1 MRVSVYHAG
10 LVFRWGGCRLEE
22 CCCREREKDRIERR
36 FEKMMMASRLLTVF
50 ALSKNWARLTVL
62 LNRLCWDGNF
72 GL

>member
-36 FEKMMMASRLLTVF
+36 FEKMMMASRQCLL
-50 ALSKNWARLTVL
+50 
-62 LNRLCWDGNF
+62 
-72 GL
+72 